1 MKKLSIT
8 ISFLLLW
15 TFGFAQQYNKDFD
28 FMWLKPQKPNI
39 KTVKKTE
46 NGKLLLFQEYDTNGK
61 CYFIKN
67 DGMNGEVTAI
77 WGIDYDKEGREIKT
91 IFAHSNVGFYIYET
105 VYSENIIKLY
115 TYTIDTIEIVY
126 DDKEFTETVAEPFEY
141 NAFSDIISINSKSDL
156 ESFKRVKDVYKQK
169 RFLQNITIL
178 NEQNKPSIEYFLN
191 HKGDT
196 TDYIKNIYSDELIT
210 NEYYYLKDRMTD
222 DFKDYSFLD
231 ENSNSVKSFRVF
243 YSEKK
248 TDTTDFKVNSY
259 LHNKKVS
266 TTTFENGKE
275 DRKLIYQYGNNGLI
289 KEEFSESDYPNKSRH
304 FTFEYNKKGEL
315 IEEKVF
321 DEDGTEIIP
330 INTYKTTYEYWKK
343 NYR

>member
-1 MKKLSIT
+1 
-8 ISFLLLW
+8 
-15 TFGFAQQYNKDFD
+15 
-28 FMWLKPQKPNI
+28 
-39 KTVKKTE
+39 
-46 NGKLLLFQEYDTNGK
+46 
-61 CYFIKN
+61 
-67 DGMNGEVTAI
+67 
-77 WGIDYDKEGREIKT
+77 
-91 IFAHSNVGFYIYET
+91 
-105 VYSENIIKLY
+105 
-115 TYTIDTIEIVY
+115 
-126 DDKEFTETVAEPFEY
+126 
-141 NAFSDIISINSKSDL
+141 
-156 ESFKRVKDVYKQK
+156 
-169 RFLQNITIL
+169 
-178 NEQNKPSIEYFLN
+178 
-191 HKGDT
+191 
-196 TDYIKNIYSDELIT
+196 
-210 NEYYYLKDRMTD
+210 MTD